1 MLDKTL
7 RDLTNELILR
17 DENLRL
23 LAELVDLA
31 PAAIS
36 VNDDQGKFLYVN
48 QRTLDLHG
56 YTKEEF
62 LSINL
67 HAHDLPVSEQ
77 LINERL
83 EYVKKNGEMTFE
95 VQHYKKDR
103 SIIDL
108 EVYVKSAQ
116 WGNRNVFL
124 SSATD
129 ISHRKLIE
137 IYKDMKTEI
146 LYILNE
152 IGEFDI
158 IIKKVLEILKT
169 KTKFDAVGIRFQDG
183 DDYPYFIQEGFPDD
197 FLSIENSL
205 LPRLQND
212 EMCLDKNGKPSL
224 ECTCGLVISGAI
236 DSNSPHCTDGGSFW
250 TNNSLPFLDLSEEDD
265 PRFKPRNTCI
275 HSGYKSIA
283 LIPIKTNNKIVGL
296 IQLNNKK
303 ENTFVSDMIEALE
316 DIAQTIGTALLRKK
330 MNKELYR
337 LNSVLTSVLEATTD
351 GILVVGNDQKV
362 VSYSKSFPELWKI
375 PVDIIASKNDEVLLQ
390 YVSDQV
396 INPEEFLEKIKF
408 LYSSDEISSDE
419 VNFKDGRVFDRFSQ
433 PYKINNVIQGRIW
446 SFRNITK
453 RISAIR
459 ERNALTKLLLD
470 SLPCVAILISCDTR
484 LILAMNEKASQ
495 VGCEIG
501 KTCFG
506 SWPKLEEPCPYCLA
520 PDACSSCENKHL
532 IINEDDKIWDV
543 YWLPIN
549 QKLVVHYALDITDI
563 VRAEEILKQSKNT
576 FKLISHEN
584 KQESL

>member
-1 MLDKTL
+1 MITKTL
-7 RDLTNELILR
+7 RDLTNELIIR
-17 DENLRL
+17 DENLKL
-23 LAELVDLA
+23 LADLVDLA

-36 VNDDQGKFLYVN
+36 VHDDQGKFLYVN

-67 HAHDLPVSEQ
+67 HQHDLPDSEK
-77 LINERL
+77 LFNERI
-83 EYVKKNGEMTFE
+83 EYIKKHGEMIFE

-103 SIIDL
+103 SVIDL
-108 EVYVKSAQ
+108 EVYVKSTK
-116 WGNRNVFL
+116 WGDKDVFL
-124 SSATD
+124 SSALD
-129 ISHRKLIE
+129 ITHRKLIE
-137 IYKDMKTEI
+137 VYKDMKTEI

-152 IGEFDI
+152 PGEFDI

-183 DDYPYFIQEGFPDD
+183 DDYPYFIQEGFSDD
-197 FLSIENSL
+197 FLSVENSL
-205 LPRLQND
+205 LSRLQNN
-212 EMCLDKNGKPSL
+212 EMCVDKNGKPSL

-236 DSNSPHCTDGGSFW
+236 GSNSQYCTEGGSFW
-250 TNNSLPFLDLSEEDD
+250 TNNSLPLLDLSEEDD
-265 PRFKPRNTCI
+265 LRFKPRNTCI

-303 ENTFVSDMIEALE
+303 ENKFVSGMIEALE

-337 LNSVLTSVLEATTD
+337 LNSILTSVLESTTD
-351 GILVVGNDQKV
+351 GILVVGNDQKII
-362 VSYSKSFPELWKI
+362 SYSKSFPELWKI
-375 PVDIIASKNDEVLLQ
+375 PADIIASKNDEVLLQ
-390 YVSDQV
+390 YVSDQLV
-396 INPEEFLEKIKF
+396 NPDEFLEKVKF

-433 PYKINNVIQGRIW
+433 PYKVNNVTQGRIW

-453 RISAIR
+453 RISAIK

-470 SLPCVAILISCDTR
+470 SLPCVAILVSFDTKI
-484 LILAMNEKASQ
+484 ILAMNEKAAQ
-495 VGCEIG
+495 EGCEIG

-506 SWPKLEEPCPYCLA
+506 SWPKLEEPCSYCLA
-520 PDACSSCENKHL
+520 SDACAACENKHL
-532 IINEDDKIWDV
+532 IINENNKIWDV

-549 QKLVVHYALDITDI
+549 PNLVVHYALDITDI
-563 VRAEEILKQSKNT
+563 VKAEEILKKSKNN
-576 FKLISHEN
+576 FRLIAGDIKEGL
-584 KQESL
+584 Q